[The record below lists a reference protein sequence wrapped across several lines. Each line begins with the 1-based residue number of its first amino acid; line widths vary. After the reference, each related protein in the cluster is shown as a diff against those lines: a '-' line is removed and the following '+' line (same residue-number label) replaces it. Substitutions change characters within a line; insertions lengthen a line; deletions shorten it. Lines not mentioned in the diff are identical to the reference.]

1 LLKIKKTRIMN
12 TVMAILGVLFTILGV
27 IFLII
32 IFVITALFILML
44 LGLKIWKK
52 RISAMS
58 DEEKFDLKK
67 PMNSNV
73 LEIFYRVPIFG
84 HLFKKQFTFMSNG
97 IDYFNDSIPLII
109 VDWNSQELVKR
120 STRQFLD
127 SLKRGEPEKSFESYF
142 YTFGKLKEFKGIT
155 KISNYDYVAEAIFE
169 KDLAWIQVQLLQD
182 NGRFS
187 INNFK
192 VDCLTNKSL
201 EHNH

>member
-1 LLKIKKTRIMN
+1 
-12 TVMAILGVLFTILGV
+12 MAILGVVFTILGF

-32 IFVITALFILML
+32 LFAIAALLILML
-44 LGLKIWKK
+44 LVLKIWKK
-52 RISAMS
+52 RISAMFK
-58 DEEKFDLKK
+58 EEKFDLKK

-73 LEIFYRVPIFG
+73 LEIFYQVPVFG
-84 HLFKKQFTFMSNG
+84 RLFKKQFTFMSNG

-109 VDWNSQELVKR
+109 ADWNSQELVKR

-142 YTFGKLKEFKGIT
+142 YTFGKLKEFKGIA
-155 KISNYDYVAEAIFE
+155 KISNDDYVAEAIFE
-169 KDLAWIQVQLLQD
+169 KGLARIQVQLLQD
-182 NGRFS
+182 NDRFS

-192 VDCLTNKSL
+192 VDCLINKSL

>member
-1 LLKIKKTRIMN
+1 MN
-12 TVMAILGVLFTILGV
+12 TVMAILGV

-58 DEEKFDLKK
+58 DEEKFALKK
-67 PMNSNV
+67 PMNSDV
-73 LEIFYRVPIFG
+73 LEVFYQVPVFG
-84 HLFKKQFTFMSNG
+84 RLFKKQFTVMSNG

-109 VDWNSQELVKR
+109 ANWNSQELVKR
-120 STRQFLD
+120 STRQFLN
-127 SLKRGEPEKSFESYF
+127 SLKRGEPETSFESYF

-155 KISNYDYVAEAIFE
+155 EISNDDYVAEAIFE
-169 KDLAWIQVQLLQD
+169 KGLARIQVQLFQD

-192 VDCLTNKSL
+192 VNCLTKKSL
-201 EHNH
+201 EHNR